1 MAVTTDE
8 GSGPP
13 LIRAAGALLW
23 RPGPDGPL
31 IAVVHRVRQQDWSLP
46 KGKLEHAEHW
56 LTAAVRE
63 VREET
68 GQQVALGRPLI
79 TLTYPVLGV
88 PKVVRY
94 WAAKGGPHEFAP
106 THEVDAVD
114 WLTPAEA
121 AARLSYP
128 HDNDVV
134 AALLAAPVD
143 TVPFVLL
150 RHAKATPR
158 RAWPAADDE
167 QRPLAQRGVGE
178 AERLVPLLTAY
189 GIEQVHS
196 SDYRRCADTVRPFAA
211 AWELPVWPEPLL
223 SERGFAAQQADA
235 VERARALLR
244 EPRSI
249 VLCTHRPVLAELLP
263 RLFGARPPKQLRRTL
278 EPGAFVVLH
287 RRLDDLGT
295 DTDPLATVVALE
307 RHRP

>member
-1 MAVTTDE
+1 MAATADETT
-8 GSGPP
+8 GPT

-56 LTAAVRE
+56 LAAAVRE

-68 GQQVALGRPLI
+68 GQQVALGRPLT

-94 WAAKGGPHEFAP
+94 WAAKGGEHAFVP

-114 WLTPAEA
+114 WLTPPEA
-121 AARLSYP
+121 KDRLSYP
-128 HDNDVV
+128 HDYDVV
-134 AALLAAPVD
+134 KALLAAPAD

-150 RHAKATPR
+150 RHAKAIPR
-158 RAWPAADDE
+158 HGWPAADDD
-167 QRPLAQRGVGE
+167 QRPLNERGLGE

-211 AWELPVWPEPLL
+211 ARELPVWPEPLL
-223 SERGFAAQQADA
+223 SERGAAEHLKDA
-235 VERARALLR
+235 VQRTRALLAD
-244 EPRSI
+244 PRPV
-249 VLCTHRPVLAELLP
+249 VLCTHRPVLSELLP
-263 RLFGARPPKQLRRTL
+263 RLFGGRPPKELRRTL

-287 RRLDDLGT
+287 RDAAALAAGV
-295 DTDPLATVVALE
+295 DPLQAVVARE